1 MAGFSYLFKNRAV
14 FPFASYA
21 HIKAWAKRF
30 QTLPELIRRNRRR
43 SRLVKKGACID
54 ERAEIGQV
62 KAGGNKK
69 NLKIG
74 AYTFIGQ
81 VEFAL
86 HDQIVIGENVCVN
99 DGVLFLTASHDL
111 KDPEWKHVKS
121 PIIIE
126 DYAWI
131 CTNSI
136 ILPGVRIGRGAVVGA
151 GAVVS
156 KNVGDYEIVAG
167 NPAQVLTKKR
177 TEKLEYNPCSFLAAN
192 RAWLV
197 G

>member
-14 FPFASYA
+14 FPFASCA

-30 QTLPELIRRNRRR
+30 QTPPELISRNRKRY
-43 SRLVKKGACID
+43 RLVKKGGCID
-54 ERAEIGQV
+54 ERAEIGQI

-69 NLKIG
+69 NLKIV

-86 HDQIVIGENVCVN
+86 HDQIIIGENVCVN

-111 KDPEWKHVKS
+111 EDPEWKHVKS

-131 CTNSI
+131 CTNLI
-136 ILPGVRIGRGAVVGA
+136 ILPGVHIGRGAVVGA

-156 KNVGDYEIVAG
+156 KNVGDYEIVAR

-177 TEKLEYNPCSFLAAN
+177 TEKLDYNPCSFLAAN
-192 RAWLV
+192 RAWLI